1 MGLVST
7 WVEIQNALL
16 DVRLVG
22 SVSDK
27 IILLASAKPNHKN
40 LGLINYKKNYMQIGI
55 KLIYCFQN
63 Q

>member
-1 MGLVST
+1 MGLVGT

-27 IILLASAKPNHKN
+27 IILLASAKPNHKK
-40 LGLINYKKNYMQIGI
+40 LGV
-55 KLIYCFQN
+55 N
-63 Q
+63 QLQEESYANRDQVDLLLSE